1 MGLREALF
9 GAPAPTSNGSVAL
22 APGVREAARLDGGV
36 VASAHRIN
44 GTVEQKSKYR
54 RLIQPWQESALSWY
68 DLLGE
73 CWYPAQF
80 YGRALSRLRLYPAE
94 LGDDGE
100 LTEIESG
107 LPVEVLA
114 RVKDPGGG
122 GRSNMLRTYGQ
133 LRFLTGESYLI
144 VTDPDGETE
153 AWEMVSTDEL
163 RVQPG
168 GGYVR
173 YRAPQLSP
181 ETYEDAPEDV
191 YEPLPNTAIVYR
203 FWQRHP
209 RYSALADSPVKAVLD
224 LYDLLARLRAAAI
237 ARSKSRAA
245 DAGIFFLANEIKW
258 PETGVQDDDPNQ
270 DPFLRDLTLSLV
282 SAIKDPG
289 EASAAVPMIARIPAD
304 MIENQKGFYH
314 LKLRDAAESYPEDE
328 LIEKTIRHIALGLDI
343 PPEVL
348 TGLSDTNHWNAW
360 MIQDETWQS
369 HLGPVAQG
377 FCDDLTTSYFQPACK
392 EAKVEGWER
401 LVVAYDAAEVINH
414 PDRGKDALEAFD
426 RGAIGYARFRE
437 SLGFSD
443 EDAPDDEELRTMLA
457 FKAGDPQEL
466 AAVEENEQGVDDAS
480 EIEEAAPAVPEQ
492 QEREEQEEEVAA
504 SVVALAE
511 MAVERCRELAG
522 SRLRTHS
529 RGCDACAQKIDSVD
543 NALVASVLGHETAV
557 ELDAPMPSVLVAGGA
572 ATFAK
577 MLRRRG
583 VGDEWIETLSGMV
596 ELHAAR
602 TLFQPEAPALPAGFL
617 TAARR
622 AG

>member
-1 MGLREALF
+1 MGLREVLF
-9 GAPAPTSNGSVAL
+9 GAPDAPTSNGSVAL
-22 APGVREAARLDGGV
+22 ARGVREGAARDGGV
-36 VASAHRIN
+36 VASAARIT
-44 GTVEQKSKYR
+44 GTAEQKTKYR

-80 YGRALSRLRLYPAE
+80 YGRALSRLRLYPAIVK
-94 LGDDGE
+94 DDGE
-100 LTEIESG
+100 LEEIKDG
-107 LPVEVLA
+107 LPTDVLA
-114 RVKDPGGG
+114 RVRDPGGG

-133 LRFLTGESYLI
+133 LRFLTGESYLV
-144 VTDPDGETE
+144 VTNPDQDDEM
-153 AWEMVSTDEL
+153 WEMVSTDEL

-168 GGYVR
+168 SGYVR
-173 YRAPQLSP
+173 YRAPQLNP
-181 ETYEDAPEDV
+181 ETYRDAPEEV
-191 YEPLPNTAIVYR
+191 FEPLPGSAIVYR

-224 LYDLLARLRAAAI
+224 LYALLARLRAAAI

-258 PETGVQDDDPNQ
+258 PETGAQDDDPNQ
-270 DPFLRDLTLSLV
+270 DPFLRDLTTALV
-282 SAIKDPG
+282 SAIQDPG

-304 MIENQKGFYH
+304 MIENQRGFFH
-314 LKLRDAAESYPEDE
+314 LKLRDASEAYPEDE
-328 LIEKTIRHIALGLDI
+328 LIDKTIRHIALGLDI

-377 FCDDLTTSYFQPACK
+377 FCDDLTTSYFQPALR
-392 EAKVEGWER
+392 EAGEKDWQR
-401 LVVAYDAAEVINH
+401 FVVAYDAAEVINH

-426 RGAIGYARFRE
+426 RGAVGYSRLRE
-437 SLGFSD
+437 SLGFAD
-443 EDAPDDEELRTMLA
+443 EDAPDDDELEIMLA
-457 FKAGDPQEL
+457 FKAGNTQAL
-466 AAVEENEQGVDDAS
+466 NAAEEAENPADDAS
-480 EIEEAAPAVPEQ
+480 EIADEPPVEPEQ
-492 QEREEQEEEVAA
+492 QEREENEEIAA

-529 RGCDACAQKIDSVD
+529 RGCTACAEKLDGVD
-543 NALVASVLGHETAV
+543 NALVASVLGHEQAT
-557 ELDAPMPSVLVAGGA
+557 ELEAPVPSVLVAGGA
-572 ATFAK
+572 ASFAK
-577 MLRRRG
+577 ILRRRG
-583 VGDEWIETLSGMV
+583 VEESWVEALSGMV

-622 AG
+622 SR

>member
-22 APGVREAARLDGGV
+22 AAGVREAARLEGGV
-36 VASAHRIN
+36 VASANRIN
-44 GTVEQKSKYR
+44 GTAEQKSKYR

-80 YGRALSRLRLYPAE
+80 YGRALSRLRIYPALLE
-94 LGDDGE
+94 DDGE
-100 LTEIESG
+100 LKEIKDG
-107 LPVEVLA
+107 LPTEVLA

-133 LRFLTGESYLI
+133 LRFLTGESYLV
-144 VTDPDGETE
+144 VTDPDGENE

-168 GGYVR
+168 AGYVR
-173 YRAPQLSP
+173 YRAPQLNP
-181 ETYEDAPEDV
+181 ETYQDAPEEV
-191 YEPLPNTAIVYR
+191 FEPLPGAAIVYR

-270 DPFLRDLTLSLV
+270 DPFLRDLTTALV
-282 SAIKDPG
+282 SAIRDPG

-304 MIENQKGFYH
+304 MIENQRGFYH
-314 LKLRDAAESYPEDE
+314 LKLRDASEAYPEDE
-328 LIEKTIRHIALGLDI
+328 LIDKTIRHIALGLDI

-377 FCDDLTTSYFQPACK
+377 FCDDLTTCYFQPALREAGEK
-392 EAKVEGWER
+392 EWAR

-426 RGAIGYARFRE
+426 RGGIGYARLRE
-437 SLGFSD
+437 SLGFAD
-443 EDAPDDEELRTMLA
+443 DDAPDDDELEVMLA
-457 FKAGDPQEL
+457 FKSGNAQALDG
-466 AAVEENEQGVDDAS
+466 AEEAEQGADDAS
-480 EIEEAAPAVPEQ
+480 EVAEDAPVEPEQ
-492 QEREEQEEEVAA
+492 QEREEDEEVAA

-529 RGCDACAQKIDSVD
+529 RGCDACAAKLDGVD
-543 NALVASVLGHETAV
+543 NALVASVLGHEQAT
-557 ELDAPMPSVLVAGGA
+557 ELSAPVPSVLVAGGA

-577 MLRRRG
+577 VLRRRG
-583 VGDEWIETLSGMV
+583 VEESWVEALSNMV

-622 AG
+622 SG